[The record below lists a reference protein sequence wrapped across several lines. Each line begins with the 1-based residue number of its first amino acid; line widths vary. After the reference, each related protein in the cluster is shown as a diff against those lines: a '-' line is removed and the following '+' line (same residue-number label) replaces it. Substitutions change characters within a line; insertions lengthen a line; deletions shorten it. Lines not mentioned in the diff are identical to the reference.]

1 MSAPPA
7 AAADPLS
14 LHGVVPPTVTAFEAD
29 ESLDT
34 EATAAHARFVVDRG
48 CHGVVALGTNG
59 EFPLLTPEER
69 RQVVEVVADEISSAP
84 VVAGVGAP
92 STRETVAHAEHAAA
106 VGADG
111 VMVVTPY
118 YYPLDD
124 RAAVEHYRRVA
135 GAVDLPVYVYHIP
148 GRTGNALS
156 LSAFDE
162 IADIDGIAGVK
173 DSSKDVPWLGQAID
187 AHPELTFMAGSDSL
201 LYAGLSVGCA
211 GVISAV
217 ANVFPELVVDL
228 YEAYAAGDRDRARDL
243 QSTVYRVREALKS
256 GPYMAGVKT
265 ALSLRDLDFEVGG
278 LRSPLRTM
286 DEAGRAQL
294 GADLEAIGVLED

>member
-1 MSAPPA
+1 MSAQS
-7 AAADPLS
+7 ADPLS
-14 LHGVVPPTVTAFEAD
+14 LHGVLPPTVTAFDSD

-34 EATAAHARFVVDRG
+34 NVTAAHARFVVENG

-69 RQVVEVVADEISSAP
+69 RQVVTVVADEIDDVP
-84 VVAGVGAP
+84 VIAGVGAP
-92 STRETVAHAEHAAA
+92 STRETVAHAQHAQS

-124 RAAVEHYRRVA
+124 RGAVEHYRRVTET
-135 GAVDLPVYVYHIP
+135 VDLPVYVYHIP

-156 LSAFDE
+156 LSAFNE
-162 IADIDGIAGVK
+162 IAALDGIAGVK
-173 DSSKDVPWLGQAID
+173 DSSKDVPWLGQVID
-187 AHPELTFMAGSDSL
+187 SNPELTVLAGSDSL
-201 LYAGLSVGCA
+201 LFAGLSVGCQGA
-211 GVISAV
+211 ISAV

-228 YEAYAAGDRDRARDL
+228 YEAFAAGDRERAREV
-243 QSTVYRVREALKS
+243 QSTVYQVRSALKS
-256 GPYMAGVKT
+256 GPYMAGVKS
-265 ALSLRDLDFEVGG
+265 ALSLRDVDFDVGG

-286 DEAGRAQL
+286 DDDQRDA
-294 GADLEAIGVLED
+294 LEATLSDLGLLE